1 MLYVQGLTQNE
12 TERIDAEQSYV
23 VVDTLKRPTDRRE
36 SKIQGNVLIRQLNA
50 DSRNGVAYRYVNV
63 KDRPEKYIILNK
75 SVRFKKD

>member
-23 VVDTLKRPTDRRE
+23 VVDTLKRLTDSRE
-36 SKIQGNVLIRQLNA
+36 SKIQGRVLIGQLNA
-50 DSRNGVAYRYVNV
+50 DAKNKVGYRYVNV
-63 KDRPEKYIILNK
+63 KDRPEKYLILNK